1 MSRLLAPGWSVLLT
15 LALAALTSG
24 AAGAVY
30 GGQAAW
36 QTFIVLAPI
45 GFATTLLTATLAAR
59 RRLLGGLRVQFA
71 AAAAVAIGA
80 LLAATAVFVLR
91 MFVSDHD
98 AFFSALLAVYA
109 GALGWWASAMLAR
122 GVLSDVE
129 SLRAGLHAVGDGAR
143 DVAFETRGRD
153 ELADL
158 AASARVM
165 TTRLGAEE
173 RARRELVAAVSHDLR
188 TPVTNLRL
196 LTDAI
201 EDGLMPPEEL
211 SRLGVHVRQLGALID
226 DLFELS
232 RLEAREI
239 RWSVESVDLSELVS
253 ETVEAMRPQA
263 KASSVD
269 VRTELDAQLGPARG
283 NPEQLKRV
291 LFNLIQNA
299 VRHTPADGSIVVRA
313 QPVGDDVEIEVADS
327 GSGIAPA
334 DRERVFQA
342 FVRGDDARTSEGAG
356 LGLAIARA
364 IVEAHGGRIWLEDA
378 AVGTSVRFSVPA
390 AV

>member
-1 MSRLLAPGWSVLLT
+1 VSRLLAPGWSAL
-15 LALAALTSG
+15 LALVLAGLTG
-24 AAGAVY
+24 AAAGAVY

-36 QTFIVLAPI
+36 QTFLVLAPV
-45 GFATTLLTATLAAR
+45 GLATTLLTGLLAAR

-80 LLAATAVFVLR
+80 LLAATAVFVVR

-98 AFFSALLAVYA
+98 AFFTAILAVYA

-122 GVLSDVE
+122 GVLRDVE
-129 SLRAGLHAVGDGAR
+129 SLRAGLQAVGDGAR

-158 AASARVM
+158 AASARAM
-165 TTRLGAEE
+165 EAQLAAEE

-201 EDGLMPPEEL
+201 EDGVMPAAEL
-211 SRLGVHVRQLGALID
+211 TRLGVHVRQLAALID

-239 RWSVESVDLSELVS
+239 RWTVESVDLGELVS

-263 KASSVD
+263 QASAVD
-269 VRTELDAQLGPARG
+269 VRAELDADVGPARA
-283 NPEQLKRV
+283 NPEQLQRV

-313 QPVGDDVEIEVADS
+313 EPAGDEVEIEVADN
-327 GSGIAPA
+327 GTGIPAA

-378 AVGTSVRFSVPA
+378 PVGTRVRFSVPA

>member
-1 MSRLLAPGWSVLLT
+1 MSRLLAPGWSAL
-15 LALAALTSG
+15 LALVLAGLTG
-24 AAGAVY
+24 AAAGAVY

-36 QTFIVLAPI
+36 QTFLVLAPV
-45 GFATTLLTATLAAR
+45 GLATTLLTGLLAAR

-80 LLAATAVFVLR
+80 LLAATAVFVVR

-98 AFFSALLAVYA
+98 AFFTAILAVYA

-122 GVLSDVE
+122 GVLRDVE
-129 SLRAGLHAVGDGAR
+129 SLRAGLQAVGDGAR

-158 AASARVM
+158 AASARAM
-165 TTRLGAEE
+165 EAQLAAEE

-201 EDGLMPPEEL
+201 EDGVMPAAEL
-211 SRLGVHVRQLGALID
+211 TRLGVHVRQLAALID

-239 RWSVESVDLSELVS
+239 RWTVESVDLGELVS

-263 KASSVD
+263 QASAVD
-269 VRTELDAQLGPARG
+269 VRAELDADVGPARA
-283 NPEQLKRV
+283 NPEQLQRV

-313 QPVGDDVEIEVADS
+313 EPAGDEVEIEVADN
-327 GSGIAPA
+327 GTGIPAA

-378 AVGTSVRFSVPA
+378 PVGTRVRFSVPA